1 MMFVLCVC
9 FDFRYIYFDN
19 QSKNS
24 NNIQIMAHFDNTD
37 HKIHNISDKLLIPDI
52 RFITYRALRTY
63 ISIYSVI
70 NAK

>member
-1 MMFVLCVC
+1 MFVLCVC